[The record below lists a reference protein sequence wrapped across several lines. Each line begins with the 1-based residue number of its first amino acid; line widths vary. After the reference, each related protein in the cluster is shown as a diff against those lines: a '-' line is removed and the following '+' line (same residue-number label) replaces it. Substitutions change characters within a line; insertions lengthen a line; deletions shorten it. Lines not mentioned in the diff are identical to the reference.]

1 MNVGIIGAGQLGRM
15 LALAAHRL
23 GVRCRLFD
31 TTPDAC
37 GGQVAELHVGEMSD
51 RTALER
57 FAAGLDVVSFE
68 FENVP
73 VEAAAWLA
81 QRVPVHP
88 SPAALA
94 EAQDRLREKQ
104 HFKQLGIPV
113 PTFAAVDS
121 PGDAPALQAAVDQVG
136 LPAILKTRRLGY
148 DGKGQSR
155 LTMPADVAA
164 AGRALAGQPAIIE
177 ALVPFE
183 RELSLLA
190 VRDRTGGLAYY
201 PLVENVHLEGIL
213 RESRP
218 AADAPAATL
227 QKRAEEYASALL
239 RSLDYV
245 GVLALELF
253 EVGGR
258 LLANEMAPR
267 VHNSGHWTIE
277 GAETSQFENHLRAVC
292 GLPLGSASARGPTAM
307 LNFVGHMPPAARVLG
322 IAGAHLHD
330 YGKLPRAR
338 RKLGHVTLCGASPA
352 DLEAKIAEALALLEP

>member
-57 FAAGLDVVSFE
+57 FADGLDVVSFE
-68 FENVP
+68 FENVA

-81 QRVPVHP
+81 QRLPVHP

-104 HFKQLGIPV
+104 HFNQLGIPT
-113 PTFAAVDS
+113 PNFAAAHS
-121 PGDAPALQAAVDQVG
+121 PEDATALQAAVDQVG

-155 LTMPADVAA
+155 LASPADVAG

-177 ALVPFE
+177 TLVPFE

-190 VRDRTGGLAYY
+190 VRDRKGGLAYY
-201 PLVENVHLEGIL
+201 PLVENVHEEGIL

-218 AADAPAATL
+218 AADPPATAL
-227 QKRAEEYASALL
+227 QKRAEEYTSALL
-239 RSLDYV
+239 RSLEYV

-253 EVGGR
+253 EVGGK

-277 GAETSQFENHLRAVC
+277 GAETSQFENHLRAIL
-292 GLPLGSASARGPTAM
+292 GWPLGSTQVVGCPAM
-307 LNFVGHMPPAARVLG
+307 VNLVGALPDPAAVL
-322 IAGAHLHD
+322 AVPGAHLHR
-330 YGKLPRAR
+330 YGKAPRPR
-338 RKLGHVTLCGASPA
+338 RKVGHVTICAPDPRTRDQRLA
-352 DLEAKIAEALALLEP
+352 ALRRLL